1 MSSYILSDPN
11 FSDGTHSEAIE
22 EIETLSAEAIAAL
35 VRNLRRN
42 GFLMSALD
50 ASPKEWIVERIDP
63 RGLPV
68 VTDDVIREAEERALD
83 LG

>member
-1 MSSYILSDPN
+1 MLRRLLR
-11 FSDGTHSEAIE
+11 
-22 EIETLSAEAIAAL
+22 IETLTSETIASL
-35 VRNLRRN
+35 VRSLRRH

-50 ASPKEWIVERIDP
+50 ATPKEWIVERIDP